1 VELALAALS
10 SALPFALGKGKGAD
24 LSCVRIGDRRLLSSF
39 DMRLR
44 RIRKII
50 QNSLR
55 CDHSSIEN
63 GKEIT
68 HASLR
73 NLMAFLM
80 SSARSDITPSFR
92 LDERKKVLSSDMCS
106 DPTLHTK
113 KANKEAER

>member
-1 VELALAALS
+1 MELALAALS

-39 DMRLR
+39 DVRLR

-55 CDHSSIEN
+55 FDHSSIEN
-63 GKEIT
+63 GKETT
-68 HASLR
+68 HASLSD
-73 NLMAFLM
+73 LIAFLM
-80 SSARSDITPSFR
+80 SSARSESTASFR
-92 LDERKKVLSSDMCS
+92 LDERKKALSSDMCS

-113 KANKEAER
+113 KANGEVER